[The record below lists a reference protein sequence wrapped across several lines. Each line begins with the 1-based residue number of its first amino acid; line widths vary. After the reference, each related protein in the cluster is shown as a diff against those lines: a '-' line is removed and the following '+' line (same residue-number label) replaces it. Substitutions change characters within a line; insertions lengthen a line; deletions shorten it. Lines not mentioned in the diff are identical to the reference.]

1 MNTGNSVRDADPR
14 CAVNDDLS
22 TAETETLQES
32 VEALQESVEALHDSA
47 GLAASGGEV
56 LASED
61 PSVLAR
67 PSFQHVQDIQ
77 ELIDKLAAVTKQLR
91 HPGHS

>member
-14 CAVNDDLS
+14 YAVPADLS
-22 TAETETLQES
+22 A
-32 VEALQESVEALHDSA
+32 VEALQDPVEGLQESA
-47 GLAASGGEV
+47 GLTMSDDDALGDEKPV
-56 LASED
+56 
-61 PSVLAR
+61 VRTR

-77 ELIDKLAAVTKQLR
+77 ELIDQLAAVTNQLR

>member
-14 CAVNDDLS
+14 FAADGDLP
-22 TAETETLQES
+22 
-32 VEALQESVEALHDSA
+32 
-47 GLAASGGEV
+47 GLAASADQ
-56 LASED
+56 ASSGDE
-61 PSVLAR
+61 PAVPGR
-67 PSFQHVQDIQ
+67 PSFRHVQDIQ

>member
-1 MNTGNSVRDADPR
+1 MKTGNSVRDADPR
-14 CAVNDDLS
+14 YAVTAELS
-22 TAETETLQES
+22 T
-32 VEALQESVEALHDSA
+32 VEALPDPVEGLQEPA
-47 GLAASGGEV
+47 GRAISDDDAPGDEKPAV
-56 LASED
+56 RT
-61 PSVLAR
+61 V

>member
-1 MNTGNSVRDADPR
+1 MNIGNSVREADPR
-14 CAVNDDLS
+14 CAVTTDLS
-22 TAETETLQES
+22 TVEVLQES
-32 VEALQESVEALHDSA
+32 ADALQDSV
-47 GLAASGGEV
+47 GLAMSDDEIPGDEKSAV
-56 LASED
+56 RT
-61 PSVLAR
+61 R